1 MQELVKIEGELDT
14 LKSENPNAENEDLP
28 KDFTLNPK
36 TISNLQILED
46 VPFEVEE
53 WEKEHMEN

>member
-1 MQELVKIEGELDT
+1 MQELVKIEGELET
-14 LKSENPNAENEDLP
+14 LKAENPNAESEDLP
-28 KDFTLNPK
+28 KEFTLNPK